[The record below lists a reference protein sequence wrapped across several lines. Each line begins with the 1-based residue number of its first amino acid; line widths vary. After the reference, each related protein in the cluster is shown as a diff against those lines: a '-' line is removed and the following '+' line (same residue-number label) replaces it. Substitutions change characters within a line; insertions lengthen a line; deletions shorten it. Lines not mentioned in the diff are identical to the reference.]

1 MGEFVKYS
9 IAFVMIAIFSIALI
23 TFAINFGLDNDAS
36 INIGSDEG
44 FNEANTNLKGNLTE
58 FYTGTG
64 TASESYQKSTI
75 GSQTEST
82 EGGTQ
87 FKVTPA
93 TSLSMAVATIT
104 TSWNRIFGKDSAFAF
119 ILTSLIAVLT
129 FILIMYGYKAWAGRS
144 P

>member
-1 MGEFVKYS
+1 MAEFVKYS
-9 IAFVMIAIFSIALI
+9 IAFVIIAIFSISLI
-23 TFAINFGLDNDAS
+23 TFAVNFGTDNNAG

-44 FNEANTNLKGNLTE
+44 FNQVSSELKSNLSE

-64 TASESYQKSTI
+64 TASEAYSKSTI

-93 TSLSMAVATIT
+93 TSLSMAVSTIT

-119 ILTSLIAVLT
+119 ILTSLIAVFS
-129 FILIMYGYKAWAGRS
+129 FIMIMYAYKAWAGRA